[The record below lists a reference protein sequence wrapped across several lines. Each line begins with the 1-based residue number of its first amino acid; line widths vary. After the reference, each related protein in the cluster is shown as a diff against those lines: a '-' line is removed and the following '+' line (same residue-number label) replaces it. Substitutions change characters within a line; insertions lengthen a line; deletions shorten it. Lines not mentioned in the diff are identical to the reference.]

1 MMILNLID
9 DNHSSADVDA
19 DCWCWPAH
27 DETSPDDDDEMM
39 NVVLMNMGMMK

>member
-27 DETSPDDDDEMM
+27 DEMM
-39 NVVLMNMGMMK
+39 NVVLMIMGMMK